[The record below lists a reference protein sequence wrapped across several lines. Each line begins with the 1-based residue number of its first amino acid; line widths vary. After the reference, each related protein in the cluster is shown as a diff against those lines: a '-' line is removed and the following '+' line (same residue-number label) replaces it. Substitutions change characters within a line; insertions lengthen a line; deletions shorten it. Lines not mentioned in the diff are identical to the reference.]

1 MGVNFFFIDCFSL
14 SNKKI
19 LEYFNFLQ
27 SPVLIIGAGKTAEL
41 LVNGIIGDAGMGYR
55 IIGLLEDN
63 NVEESILKKFP
74 VLGGFADVENVVR
87 QTGVQNILI
96 AAPGLEQEK
105 LTQLIYKVQPLVKN
119 MGIIPNLVGIPYTNG
134 WN

>member
-1 MGVNFFFIDCFSL
+1 MTVFRYLI
-14 SNKKI
+14 KKI

-27 SPVLIIGAGKTAEL
+27 IPVLIIGAGKTAEL

-74 VLGGFADVENVVR
+74 VLVFR
-87 QTGVQNILI
+87 
-96 AAPGLEQEK
+96 
-105 LTQLIYKVQPLVKN
+105 KV
-119 MGIIPNLVGIPYTNG
+119 
-134 WN
+134 